1 MLKFHSI
8 SRLLNLVLMSEPL
21 DFFLSAV
28 VEVEDVWSLSTCTN
42 RGLFL
47 EPPHEGSNQDRA
59 EEGCA
64 EYLPWSRGVEKTDS
78 SGNQGSRY
86 NVINK
91 CWSWISL
98 LMVPHIINNT
108 SISAENNAA
117 HEGISS
123 TRVFYDSE
131 IGGRGVG

>member
-1 MLKFHSI
+1 MLIRTFFFGGG
-8 SRLLNLVLMSEPL
+8 LVGG
-21 DFFLSAV
+21 
-28 VEVEDVWSLSTCTN
+28 VEGNGEA
-42 RGLFL
+42 G
-47 EPPHEGSNQDRA
+47 QDRA